1 MDYNKTITKNIIK
14 KTIFITG
21 LLTTLFTM
29 TAQVG
34 IGTTSPDNS
43 AALEV
48 QSTTKGFLPPRVT
61 YSQMNAITDPAE
73 GLMIYC
79 TDCAT
84 KGLYVFNASIWQS
97 IFYPDRV
104 ITLIVEVTS
113 NNGKIW
119 MDRNLGASRAATSF
133 GLATDSEA
141 YGDLYQWGRNSDGHQ
156 SRTSTTAAG
165 PVASGNEGSNF
176 ISNSSSP
183 YDWLSSQDD
192 TRWNGATKGAHDPC
206 PSGYRLPTEAEWEAE
221 RSDWTSNNAVGAF
234 ASPLRLP
241 VAGYRDRSNGTLDNV
256 GSNGSYWSGTI
267 SGTTASSLVFVSSN
281 ANMYSNGRANGFSV
295 RCIKDV

>member
-48 QSTTKGFLPPRVT
+48 QSTTKGLLPPRLT

-156 SRTSTTAAG
+156 SRTTTTAAG

-176 ISNSSSP
+176 IINSSSP

-206 PSGYRLPTEAEWEAE
+206 PSGYRVPTEAEWEAE

>member
-1 MDYNKTITKNIIK
+1 MDYNKTITKNIIT

-48 QSTTKGFLPPRVT
+48 QSTTKGLLPPRVT

-104 ITLIVEVTS
+104 ITLIGEVTS
-113 NNGKIW
+113 GSGKTW
-119 MDRNLGASRAATSF
+119 MDRNLGASRVATSSN
-133 GLATDSEA
+133 DSEA

-156 SRTSTTAAG
+156 SRTSDIANG
-165 PVASGNEGSNF
+165 PVTSGNEGSNF
-176 ISNSSSP
+176 IINASNSP
-183 YDWLSSQDD
+183 YDWLDPQDTD
-192 TRWNGATKGAHDPC
+192 RWVENSKGPEDPC
-206 PSGYRLPTEAEWEAE
+206 PSGYRVPTEAEWEAE
-221 RSDWTSNNAVGAF
+221 RSAWVYNDAIGAF
-234 ASPLRLP
+234 VSNLRLP
-241 VAGYRDRSNGTLDNV
+241 AAGYRDRSNGSLDNV

-267 SGTTASSLVFVSSN
+267 SGTNARSLVFDFDN

-295 RCIKDV
+295 RCIKDD